1 MQASLKNKVF
11 QMLISA
17 KLTEVF
23 RICKKKKKKGKI
35 YTLKLRD
42 SSPITQ
48 PKVDKRIYKY
58 KIVFKHWWS
67 ICFRLS
73 NIDKACFLLSILHI
87 LQLLCSFEN
96 RRRKNSISEKAIYK
110 QKDPR
115 FSCIMIETN
124 NVIMIIMMIIISSL
138 IKT

>member
-1 MQASLKNKVF
+1 
-11 QMLISA
+11 MLISA

-58 KIVFKHWWS
+58 KIVFKH
-67 ICFRLS
+67 
-73 NIDKACFLLSILHI
+73 
-87 LQLLCSFEN
+87 
-96 RRRKNSISEKAIYK
+96 
-110 QKDPR
+110 
-115 FSCIMIETN
+115 
-124 NVIMIIMMIIISSL
+124 
-138 IKT
+138 